1 LTRTAPARLLTAIMI
16 SAIAA
21 LAAGLAAAVPAGAL
35 PPPSHLHAG
44 EFCSTSDESYYE
56 QYGYTCR
63 IASDG
68 RYRLFTYSGG
78 SSGGSHH
85 HPSYTTGRTIL
96 FAART
101 RTNGCRLRDHGALP
115 DRRCTPGAYF
125 ANATRVK
132 ICQPGWSKHVRD
144 VSEATKQAVYLE
156 YGIRSHHVGGYEI
169 DHLVPLEDGGA
180 NSIATPG
187 LSPEGPARGP
197 HTLGDLRPDARSA
210 VDSAKLRPR
219 LAGALSRR
227 ILSGSSRR
235 SWAS

>member
-1 LTRTAPARLLTAIMI
+1 MI

-180 NSIATPG
+180 NSIANLFPEAATPLPGYHQKDQLEDRTHSEICAQTRG
-187 LSPEGPARGP
+187 LRSTQRSFAR
-197 HTLGDLRPDARSA
+197 DW
-210 VDSAKLRPR
+210 
-219 LAGALSRR
+219 LALYHAE